1 MGLPLITCV
10 YVSWNTSAELAAS
23 LRRLAAIAT
32 GPREVVVVDNASSD
46 DTVAMLARDFPD
58 VRVIANADN
67 RGFAA
72 AVNQGWSA
80 GSGAYCLLL
89 NPDALLD
96 EPALTAMREV
106 LSACPTLGACAPLL
120 LTEDGEPTENARP
133 FPAPTLRLDPATRE
147 RPHGASLPVPPGP
160 WGEVTRAHWVMG
172 ACLLI
177 RREAMAAV
185 GGFDAGYFLYGEDI
199 DFGYRLFR
207 AGWDSGLLTG
217 HQAIHLG
224 DRSSRQVASDLSTMR
239 RHDGYFRYLSQAH
252 GPHVARGVYLWW
264 LLSAGA
270 KALAAWLRRRPT
282 EHELGRLRYGLRHLG
297 RPFWRCQFGRNHAP
311 GGLTEAPQ

>member
-1 MGLPLITCV
+1 MDQPLLTCV

-23 LRRLAAIAT
+23 LRRLAAVPI
-32 GPREVVVVDNASSD
+32 GPREVVVVDNHSTD

-58 VRVIANADN
+58 VTVIANPDN

-72 AVNQGWSA
+72 AVNQGWQA

-96 EPALTAMREV
+96 EPALAAM
-106 LSACPTLGACAPLL
+106 LGALAACPTLGACAPVLL
-120 LTEDGEPTENARP
+120 AEDGEATDNARP
-133 FPAPTLRLDPATRE
+133 FPAPTLRLDRATRE
-147 RPHGASLPVPPGP
+147 RPHGALLPVPSGP
-160 WGEVTRAHWVMG
+160 WGEVRRAHWVMG

-177 RREAMAAV
+177 RREAMAAI

-207 AGWDSGLLTG
+207 AGWDLGLLTE

-224 DRSSRQVASDLSTMR
+224 DRSGRQVASDLSTMR
-239 RHDGYFRYLSQAH
+239 RHDGYFRYLAQAH
-252 GPHVARGVYLWW
+252 GPWLARGVLLWW

-270 KALAAWLRRRPT
+270 KLLAARLRRRPP
-282 EHELGRLRYGLRHLG
+282 EHEQGRLRYVLRHLG
-297 RPFWRCQFGRNHAP
+297 RPFWRGQFGRNHAP
-311 GGLTEAPQ
+311 CDTAGGS